1 MPKDTL
7 KYEPLEQY
15 LKEQASTSS
24 AVTLSFEQIEAMLGA
39 KLPASAYDH
48 RAWWGN
54 EQDTTIHPQKK
65 AWDSAGYVVDFVRQT
80 RGLGQVR
87 FKRK

>member
-1 MPKDTL
+1 MPNEDL
-7 KYEPLEQY
+7 KYDPLARY
-15 LKEQASTSS
+15 LRDQAVTASS
-24 AVTLSFEQIEAMLGA
+24 VTLSFEQIEGMIGA

-54 EQDTTIHPQKK
+54 EKDTTIHPQKK
-65 AWDSAGYVVDFVRQT
+65 AWLSAGYLVDVVRQA